1 MNVLWEVNKRYS
13 LSIKFDSQKNFSKKN
28 QALKQLLYKAFKHL
42 NFVKNEILVR
52 VMFGGCKNPL
62 NVVKSHFLK
71 STIF

>member
-1 MNVLWEVNKRYS
+1 M
-13 LSIKFDSQKNFSKKN
+13 
-28 QALKQLLYKAFKHL
+28 KQLLYKAFKHL

-52 VMFGGCKNPL
+52 VMFRGCKNPL

>member
-1 MNVLWEVNKRYS
+1 MKKLYY
-13 LSIKFDSQKNFSKKN
+13 KNF

-62 NVVKSHFLK
+62 NVVNSHFLK